1 MEEIARARDSVEAF
15 DDTLLD
21 AGEGTPRPSGSPPDR
36 GWEGSRF
43 DHFDVLARIGQGGMG
58 EVYLGH
64 DRSLDRRV
72 AIKVLPPELANE
84 PQLQE
89 RFVREARAQA
99 RLQSPHVTHI
109 HHIGRTPARDDR
121 RASLYFAMEHVGG
134 GSLDEVIE
142 RNERLDPERARRLMI
157 EAAKGLRDAS
167 AAGIVHRDIKPGNL
181 LLDKNGLL
189 KLADFGVAKPLDGD
203 TGMSHHGMV
212 VGSPLYMPPEQAKG
226 LTVDH
231 RADMYSLG
239 CTFFHLLVGEPPFDG
254 DTSLAVVAKHMTE
267 PAPSLRAKAP
277 KIPPKLAAI
286 VMRSLAKEPADRYPT
301 YDALIE
307 ALEDA
312 APTAIQYAGFWAR
325 VAAVA
330 IDALVAGVLIALVG
344 WPGIVLFSMYLTAC
358 HMVWGRT
365 VGKHLLNLRVQR
377 TDGRP
382 LELKRATA
390 RTLASLWMP
399 VVVGLI
405 ILLTRGVA
413 ELTTLIERLQPS
425 ELDAVRSL
433 VLAIVIGN
441 ALLSLLYFAGLAM
454 AAFHP
459 QKRAAHDLVAGT
471 HVIYA
476 LRDRR
481 PPATIPPPP

>member
-15 DDTLLD
+15 DDTMLD
-21 AGEGTPRPSGSPPDR
+21 ASEATPRPASSAR
-36 GWEGSRF
+36 GWDGARF
-43 DHFDVLARIGQGGMG
+43 DHFDVLERIGQGGMG
-58 EVYLGH
+58 EVYRGH
-64 DRSLDRRV
+64 DRSLDRPV

-134 GSLDEVIE
+134 GSLDAIVEAGE
-142 RNERLDPERARRLMI
+142 KLDPERARLLMI

-239 CTFFHLLVGEPPFDG
+239 CTFFHLMTGEPPFDG
-254 DTSLAVVAKHMTE
+254 ETSLAVVSKHMTE
-267 PAPSLRAKAP
+267 PAPSAREKDP

-286 VMRSLAKEPADRYPT
+286 VARLLAKEPADRYPT

-307 ALEDA
+307 ALDDA

-330 IDALVAGVLIALVG
+330 IDSVIAGILIALVG
-344 WPGIVLFSMYLTAC
+344 WPGLVLFLAYLTAC
-358 HMVWGRT
+358 HLMWGRT

-382 LELKRATA
+382 LDLRRATA

-413 ELTTLIERLQPS
+413 ELTSLIERLQPS
-425 ELDAVRSL
+425 ELAAVQSL
-433 VLAIVIGN
+433 LLAIVIGN
-441 ALLSLLYFAGLAM
+441 ALLSLLYFAGMAM

-471 HVIYA
+471 HVVYA
-476 LRDRR
+476 LRDQRAR
-481 PPATIPPPP
+481 ATIPPP

>member
-1 MEEIARARDSVEAF
+1 MEEIAQVRDSVEAL
-15 DDTLLD
+15 DDTVID
-21 AGEGTPRPSGSPPDR
+21 AGDATPRPSSAPGSR
-36 GWEGSRF
+36 GWEGARF
-43 DHFDVLARIGQGGMG
+43 DHFDVIERIGQGGMG

-64 DRSLDRRV
+64 DRSLDRPV

-89 RFVREARAQA
+89 RFIREARAQA
-99 RLQSPHVTHI
+99 RLQSAQVTHI
-109 HHIGRTPARDDR
+109 HHIGRTPARADR
-121 RASLYFAMEHVGG
+121 PASLYFAMEHVGG
-134 GSLDEVIE
+134 GSLDGMIE
-142 RNERLDPERARRLMI
+142 RGERLEPERARTLMI

-189 KLADFGVAKPLDGD
+189 KLADFGVAKPLDD
-203 TGMSHHGMV
+203 NKGMSHHGMI

-226 LTVDH
+226 HPVDH

-239 CTFFHLLVGEPPFDG
+239 CAFFHLMAGEPPFDG
-254 DTSLAVVAKHMTE
+254 ETSLAVVSKHMTE
-267 PAPSLRAKAP
+267 APPSLRAKCP
-277 KIPPKLAAI
+277 KVSPKLAAI
-286 VMRSLAKEPADRYPT
+286 VGRLIAKEPADRYAS
-301 YDALIE
+301 YDALIA

-312 APTAIQYAGFWAR
+312 APTAIQHAGFWAR

-330 IDALVAGVLIALVG
+330 IDSLVAGLSIALVG
-344 WPGIVLFSMYLTAC
+344 WPGIVLFLIYLTAC
-358 HMVWGRT
+358 HTLWGRT

-382 LELKRATA
+382 LDWKRAA
-390 RTLASLWMP
+390 GRTFASLWMP

-413 ELTTLIERLQPS
+413 ELTSLIERLQPS
-425 ELDAVRSL
+425 ELAAVQSL
-433 VLAIVIGN
+433 LIAIVIGN
-441 ALLSLLYFAGLAM
+441 ALLSLLYFGGMVM

-471 HVIYA
+471 HVVYA
-476 LRDRR
+476 LRGAGSR
-481 PPATIPPPP
+481 ATIPPP